1 VYIVGTGS
9 PKIQTATRTNQNT
22 SLMSVLGPLVAS
34 VRPKQWMKNLLVGA
48 GALFSGNARDE
59 RHLVLAFLGVIAFT
73 LASGAIYL
81 FNDVL
86 DIDSDRLHPT
96 RRHRPIASGQVS
108 APLAIGT
115 AAVLMLSSMALSYA
129 IARLFLAIVLIYFAV
144 NGAYSLGAKRIVI
157 VDAILVGSGFVL
169 RVVAGAVAIEV
180 AASSWIIVCTLQLA
194 LLVVFG
200 KRRVDLVQAEA
211 AGIRNTLPEEWY
223 TVPFLDIVMATAA
236 GAAVV
241 TYSLYTFDPQ
251 TVERVG
257 NRRLVATLPMVVYGC
272 LRYLYLIVS
281 NRGSSDPTSVLMSD
295 WGLRICAVVWLVVA
309 SAAVYL

>member
-1 VYIVGTGS
+1 MTDLKTGQGAVPRS
-9 PKIQTATRTNQNT
+9 VFW
-22 SLMSVLGPLVAS
+22 SLLVS
-34 VRPKQWMKNLLVGA
+34 LRPKQWMKNLLVAA
-48 GALFSGNARDE
+48 GALFSGNARDA
-59 RHLVLAFLGVIAFT
+59 RHVGLALLGVIAFT
-73 LASGAIYL
+73 LASAAIYL

-86 DIDSDRLHPT
+86 DIDTDRLHPT
-96 RRHRPIASGQVS
+96 RRHRPIAAGRVS
-108 APLAIGT
+108 VPLAI
-115 AAVLMLSSMALSYA
+115 ASASALMLASMVLSYA
-129 IARLFLAIVLIYFAV
+129 IARLFLALVLIYFAV

-211 AGIRNTLPEEWY
+211 AGIRSSLPDEWY

-272 LRYLYLIVS
+272 LRYLFLILS
-281 NRGSSDPTSVLMSD
+281 DRGSSDPTSVLMSD
-295 WGLRICAVVWLVVA
+295 WGLRICAVVWLAVA
-309 SAAVYL
+309 MVAVYL